1 MLEWEAPLSGAECK
15 RRRMT
20 SYLQVLLQGV
30 GNGLLTPVK
39 CLIGKLQRP
48 RFPEQQ
54 RRIQL
59 SHLTDV
65 IPQQGDP
72 LQLAQVLAAVHPE
85 LEGTKG

>member
-1 MLEWEAPLSGAECK
+1 MGRNANVGV
-15 RRRMT
+15 
-20 SYLQVLLQGV
+20 LQVV
-30 GNGLLTPVK
+30 GSGLLTPVK

-59 SHLTDV
+59 SHLTYV

-72 LQLAQVLAAVHPE
+72 LQLAQILAAVHPE
-85 LEGTKG
+85 IQGRRVKPNDYGG

>member
-1 MLEWEAPLSGAECK
+1 MGRNANVGV
-15 RRRMT
+15 
-20 SYLQVLLQGV
+20 LQVV

-72 LQLAQVLAAVHPE
+72 LQLAQILAAVHPE
-85 LEGTKG
+85 IQRRKGSSSEYGTLQQ